1 MPGWLTRQ
9 SSVSPRTDIAA
20 NDPHGT
26 ALSSTRAERLEMLFA
41 AASLGIGECPSWII
55 QALEAKER
63 ADRKLYAEE
72 RSRLC

>member
-1 MPGWLTRQ
+1 MLRFLTRQ
-9 SSVSPRTDIAA
+9 SSISPRIDVVA

-55 QALEAKER
+55 QALEAEER
-63 ADRKLYAEE
+63 AGRELCAEE
-72 RSRLC
+72 RRRSC